1 MADLGMLRIDF
12 FTDCSDALGMIFW
25 RGCKDILIQISTIR
39 MEEYAELVYEH
50 RTSQGIFSA
59 PAFPY
64 LIELFSCLLG
74 DCSGFE
80 RISCDRV
87 HIDIAVGV
95 DFDIL
100 ELTVD
105 IIIDLPFKPT
115 VFRSDIDGIE
125 SVLICVRDQVEKQS
139 GVDILGVPD
148 EHLIVLRTI
157 IDSFNEVHQV
167 PIQVAR
173 RIRIVFVP

>member
-1 MADLGMLRIDF
+1 MS
-12 FTDCSDALGMIFW
+12 DCS
-25 RGCKDILIQISTIR
+25 R
-39 MEEYAELVYEH
+39 
-50 RTSQGIFSA
+50 
-59 PAFPY
+59 
-64 LIELFSCLLG
+64 
-74 DCSGFE
+74 FE
-80 RISCDRV
+80 RIACDRV

-125 SVLICVRDQVEKQS
+125 SVLICVRDQVEEKP
-139 GVDILGVPD
+139 GVGILGVPD

-173 RIRIVFVP
+173 RIRIGFVP

>member
-1 MADLGMLRIDF
+1 MDNSVIDVFMADLGMLRVDF

-25 RGCKDILIQISTIR
+25 GCCKDILVRISTIR
-39 MEEYAELVYEH
+39 MEECAELVYEH

-59 PAFPY
+59 PVFPY

-74 DCSGFE
+74 DCSRFE
-80 RISCDRV
+80 RIACDRV
-87 HIDIAVGV
+87 YFDIAVCV

-105 IIIDLPFKPT
+105 IIIDLPFEPA

-125 SVLICVRDQVEKQS
+125 PVLICVRDQVEKQP
-139 GVDILGVPD
+139 GVGILGVSD
-148 EHLIVLRTI
+148 EHFVKLGPFLNGLDKVLQVLI
-157 IDSFNEVHQV
+157 
-167 PIQVAR
+167 
-173 RIRIVFVP
+173 